1 MRMKGVFK
9 THIKKYL
16 FCLFFIIAGS
26 IIAVKFG
33 LWGIDAIRSGK
44 IAAAIFSFAF
54 TVIGLIFGMF
64 SILLFNHNK
73 GAYLTIDNNK
83 IDAYFGY
90 GSELHESIS
99 SIKKVEPMR
108 GGTGISLYFPD
119 RICYIINLENAKE
132 ICNFITSLNDGSQ
145 SYMTVDEATSN
156 LSKHKNR
163 FVRLLILTFVFVILL
178 FVHIAWCVL
187 LTEGKDLGDFS
198 QRENIVFVGFAVSE
212 LITVGVTFFLA
223 DRCGKQN
230 KICELSK
237 LTLLSAAATEH
248 KNESLEKYPSVIG
261 KKYFDDNTYRIV
273 IFAPE
278 SDVFA
283 YMLER
288 FDLPSK
294 SWISCYNTAK
304 VFNYLSELY
313 EDIDESFEDVIL
325 KD

>member
-1 MRMKGVFK
+1 
-9 THIKKYL
+9 
-16 FCLFFIIAGS
+16 
-26 IIAVKFG
+26 
-33 LWGIDAIRSGK
+33 
-44 IAAAIFSFAF
+44 
-54 TVIGLIFGMF
+54 
-64 SILLFNHNK
+64 
-73 GAYLTIDNNK
+73 
-83 IDAYFGY
+83 
-90 GSELHESIS
+90 
-99 SIKKVEPMR
+99 
-108 GGTGISLYFPD
+108 
-119 RICYIINLENAKE
+119 
-132 ICNFITSLNDGSQ
+132 
-145 SYMTVDEATSN
+145 MTVDEATSN

-230 KICELSK
+230 RICELSK
-237 LTLLSAAATEH
+237 FTLLSAAATEH
-248 KNESLEKYPSVIG
+248 KNESLERYPSVIG

-273 IFAPE
+273 IFAPK